1 MKLGERES
9 LRIIYFRWAIVLI
22 ILGAI
27 GVLGYLRYEK
37 EVAAFSTE
45 ALLRERPN
53 QVVRVR
59 GTVVPGTLI
68 KGELESVFNLEE
80 GQTEIAVR
88 YIGKEDDNLRELKQM
103 VLQGIFDPNKMAFSA
118 DKISPNP
125 HYGFI
130 LAAYLVSIVPLVFFL
145 FGMERKMM
153 MLSILIKEEKGYQ
166 PEGS

>member
-22 ILGAI
+22 ILGMI
-27 GVLGYLRYEK
+27 SIFGTLRYEK

-45 ALLRERPN
+45 SLLRERPN

-68 KGELESVFNLEE
+68 KGESESTFDIEE
-80 GQTEIAVR
+80 EKTKMSAR
-88 YIGKEDDNLRELKQM
+88 YIGQEDDNLRELKLL
-103 VLQGIFDPNKMAFSA
+103 VLEGIFDSGKMQFSA
-118 DKISPNP
+118 EKILPNP
-125 HYGFI
+125 HYGFV
-130 LAAYLVSIVPLVFFL
+130 LAAYLISIVPLVFFL
-145 FGMERKMM
+145 FGMERKMIL
-153 MLSILIKEEKGYQ
+153 LSILIKEEKGYQ